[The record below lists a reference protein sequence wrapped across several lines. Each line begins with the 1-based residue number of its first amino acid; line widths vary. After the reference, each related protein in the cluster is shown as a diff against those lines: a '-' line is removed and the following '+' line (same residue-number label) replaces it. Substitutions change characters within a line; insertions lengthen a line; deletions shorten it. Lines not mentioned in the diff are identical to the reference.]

1 MVYDSTNLKKSIG
14 DFKKIVI
21 DAMEF
26 IGEIPEDVIL
36 NSTIFDAI
44 PTYIIFPSN
53 LTQSSETFDPSTGIL
68 DLEDLLVLWND
79 AIIAEFERNNST
91 YIQFVNDKSSL
102 FNDILL
108 KCIAAEKTADLPVVD
123 MDAILQLRVS
133 LLKAKLV
140 TNDNILYDLNKLD
153 AINQLNTILASDINQ
168 FKNNKLSNK
177 VKYDK
182 LSDDE
187 KLLWVTEEFKSF
199 IDILSER
206 LPHICSI
213 LIDYIQN
220 NFIYMN
226 TNRDNVNKIDDK
238 LAEIVKIV
246 TLSSIMVSA
255 SGNKKNIILSNYN
268 NDSIEYLTA
277 TTFMGLQKNRTD
289 VELGI
294 TMKETVKIITSK
306 KEYIEFFN
314 SLIDYYKNIL

>member
-53 LTQSSETFDPSTGIL
+53 ITQSSETFDPSTGIL

-168 FKNNKLSNK
+168 FKNK

-187 KLLWVTEEFKSF
+187 KLLWFKSI

-206 LPHICSI
+206 LPHICSM

-226 TNRDNVNKIDDK
+226 TNRDNVIKIDDK

-289 VELGI
+289 AELGI

-306 KEYIEFFN
+306 KEYIKFFN